1 VKVRPIPL
9 QNFME
14 LYKFLPKTNCKICGK
29 TCMAFSLDLIKGN
42 VKIDDCSPL
51 LEQKYKQ
58 KYDSLKELIEVNE
71 DKKKE
76 LRVEVDEKLC
86 DGCGICV
93 SACSVNAR
101 YCPPTLSGKT
111 PDYPHHPY
119 QIFQIIN
126 GKCELLNLEHC
137 KRLEKDST
145 KKNCRI
151 CETYCP
157 RKAIKIEF
165 V

>member
-1 VKVRPIPL
+1 VRLIPV

-14 LYKFLPKTNCKICGK
+14 LYINLPKTNCKICGT

-42 VKIDDCSPL
+42 VKIDDCPL
-51 LEQKYKQ
+51 LLEPKYKQ
-58 KYDSLKELIEVNE
+58 KYDSLKVLIGSEE
-71 DKKKE
+71 GRKRE
-76 LRVEVDEKLC
+76 LRVYIDENLC

-111 PDYPHHPY
+111 PDFPPNDH
-119 QIFQIIN
+119 QIFQIRN
-126 GKCELLNLEHC
+126 GIGEILNLQHC
-137 KRLEKDST
+137 KRLEEDGT
-145 KKNCRI
+145 TKNCRI

-157 RKAIKIEF
+157 RKAVKIEY